1 MNIFYTSL
9 KYYFLLLLLFAFS
22 ANIFGQDTYTHT
34 ITTKTYDAT
43 PQTKTLSS
51 VDWTLVNNGSYYGY
65 DATKGQQ
72 VGSGG
77 NPATSMTLSTS
88 HFTCPIQTIKIE
100 TSGASS
106 VAATISVKVGGG
118 SFGGVAQNI
127 TSTNTE
133 YTFSGNSNGAIEIS
147 WTQTSSKALY
157 FKKITVVYNSTKTVT
172 FAANGGVGTMSNQS
186 ACSITNLTT
195 NTFTRT
201 GYTFSGW
208 NTAADGSGTAYSNGA
223 NYNFLSD
230 ITLYAQWTPSGGKT
244 VTFNGNGNDGGSMSP
259 QTASSLTPLTTN
271 VFTRT
276 GYSFAGWNTIAGGG
290 GTPYDD
296 GDDYNFSADIT
307 LYAQWSINNYNVTYD
322 GNSPTSG
329 SAPTTQNGNY
339 NTTITLATNSGSLA
353 KTGFAFTGWNTAND
367 GSSTHYNTSA
377 SFTIPASHTTLY
389 AEWTPTYTLTYNG
402 NSNTNGSAP
411 IDVSSP
417 HISGTSVSTL
427 SNSGTLAKTDGTY
440 GAYTFDGWNTLA
452 NGTGTSYT
460 APQSGAF
467 NISANTTL
475 YAKWRYTV
483 TYDANGGSG
492 APSAQN
498 GVYNTALTLSATTPT
513 RSGYTFDGWNTAAD
527 GSGTDFAASTSY
539 PASGGNV
546 TLYAKWVVYVA
557 PWEDFETGTKGSYG
571 AGNVTCT
578 AGSWNFNDALIGN
591 SASDRKNGTQSA
603 RIRNSGIVS
612 MNFDVATG
620 IGTIDIL
627 HAVYGSDANST
638 WKLEAS
644 IDGGTTWTAFVSS
657 TITTSTTTL
666 TNQNFV
672 VNLSGNVRFRIVKTD
687 GTSERLNIDDIYITP
702 FNGPEMNIK
711 GNGISIVDGDNSPS
725 TSDHTDFGST
735 AVTGGTVVRT
745 FTIENTGSANL
756 NLTGSSP
763 YITISGANASDFSVT
778 AIPSNSIAAA
788 GSTTFQITFDPSA
801 VGTRS
806 ASISIA
812 NDDANEN
819 PYTFDIQGTGV
830 NSNTSDIIRHTS
842 YTESSNHDYTLYQA
856 ASITSTSNSVGV
868 FKFTIRDGGAS
879 APDADALSTEL
890 TAITFNVANIANI
903 RAAALF
909 GGASQTTLINNTPTI
924 NTGAGTI
931 TFTGLSGTNVSAA
944 DNGTQDVTLRISYL
958 TTVTDNEQLQYTISS
973 ATANNTGSVF
983 AAADAGAAQSS
994 ISGDRNR
1001 IEVTATKL
1009 GFQQQ
1014 PTTTNVGGTMSPS
1027 PTVRA
1032 LDANNNLDVD
1042 YTSNVSITST
1052 GTMTGDP
1059 ISVAAVAGVA
1069 TYSAVVHTIAGTGYN
1084 LTTTSGSLTSAT
1096 SGNFDIITF
1105 VYASGDFRPLWA
1117 TDLSYNGAW
1126 EYYDGTSWGAVP
1138 DGKAPQN
1145 TSTTIGRVLI
1155 TDSVTGGGSATKNYN
1170 CDFIV
1175 FSGGEL
1181 ELLENDSPPTAGTM
1195 IASGKKLEVLNGG
1208 ILTVRGDIAINSS
1221 GSLILREG
1229 GEMVIDQNSV
1239 VNNHPM
1245 WSGTELFEGGSTVTI
1260 KDWNFSAS
1268 ATVASLM
1275 NVSTAISDNTN
1286 GWKFGKLVYD
1296 VNTGANNWSI
1306 IGGGIGIIN
1315 LTENDFE
1322 ITNASS
1328 TNFITG
1334 ATNKTGTNG
1343 FIVNGNMII
1352 HDGNFSFGS
1361 SYSNDAFSHQFTING
1376 NFEYNGD
1383 DELRTH
1389 YIGSGTP
1396 SNLTGNINVKGNFKV
1411 GNTTTAFLGNKASD
1425 NTLLGIN
1432 LNGTGTPVQELTVYP
1447 TAVAVPITIKS
1458 GASVRLANT
1467 DIVYNS
1473 LSSVTTNFT
1482 VESDATLD
1490 FSFNGNTPL
1499 VIRKVTSGANGTNY
1513 FISNSKST
1521 LIITAPDGIN
1531 ITSGTTGATGQA
1543 LNVQGTAAPMI
1554 NTLATFWYQGKTNQH
1569 TGTCIGTSSNGR
1581 QVIVDL
1587 IDNNTS
1593 LTPDTK
1599 FGLTDNTTISTTGGK
1614 LDIRKGQF
1622 TETISAYIDGSTGTL
1637 YMEPGTLYKIMLG
1650 DSSISGAFGDLIPR
1664 MDGSTY
1670 PYILNGGT
1678 IELGGIETYQ
1688 VLRADNNNYDYHN
1701 ITYSGNNTLGTNFK
1715 ALSHQTTIT
1724 NSLYITDNA
1733 IVDCR
1738 SKSAQA
1744 SSFVGH
1750 GGLVM
1755 DGGRIRIKKLNTPNP
1770 ELTGVNVAYQLTGG
1784 IVEFY
1789 GTAATEQQQLRGNY
1803 DTCTV
1808 CIKPKINYYNIEIN
1822 ANQANLQTFAT
1833 QPTTTQ
1839 LGKIGNVDVSSSFL
1853 LTGTLNVNAPAV
1865 LRMDQNDFI
1874 DDGTGTSQAININ
1887 AGAGLLY
1894 ANANGIK
1901 TSGTAVTDGNIRISG
1916 TRLFSTSAN
1925 YGFVSSGDMV
1935 SGNGLP
1941 TNVSGLYVYK
1951 TYGKNKV
1958 TLNNG
1963 GTTVNGILGLQKG
1976 TIVSSDANKLTL
1988 AAVATSDIKSPINA
2002 GGLQDMGYD
2011 SSYVQGKMGHL
2022 SNTTSE
2028 MIFPIGSDTIYGPF
2042 ALTPKNATAQTYNGD
2057 YVSVGYGTYTLDP
2070 SNLPQLD
2077 HVSLVEY
2084 WNINSSI
2091 TPSANDDALVK
2102 LFWRKHSKVSTSS
2115 TDWDNLRVVHFD
2127 GTDWN
2132 TEDNSASSS
2141 NVSGASI
2148 NWGYVISPNY
2158 ITDYSPYTLGT
2169 ISKANPL
2176 PIELKSFTA
2185 KCIENE
2191 KAQLNWITAS
2201 ERNTANFVVEKSLDA
2216 ITFYPIGTIQAAGN
2230 SISESHYQ
2238 IIDELPNDRAYYRL
2252 KEIDI
2257 DGKESIHP
2265 VIYTKCGKTINGI
2278 QVYYAGNN
2286 QIHADIQTNKT
2297 EEYIFNLYQTDG
2309 KLIFHDSKVILEG
2322 KRKVI
2327 LSQNQLAKG
2336 IYLLQ
2341 VINGENMQTKKII
2354 VD

>member
-1 MNIFYTSL
+1 MNIFYIVFDIPQTPINSKRNSLANKCSAMLKSYVIYAYLVLFFFISGNTFGQSCGTITWTDNSIGSFQSCGGINKGFNANGDYSYTSIITNPQSL
-9 KYYFLLLLLFAFS
+9 TFDKKRSNNTTAWSMDIQISPDGGALSWTTIATINSISNTCGTENIDLSSYTGTRRIRFIDTRSSGTHERAISNIVITCATYTVTYDGNGSDGGTVPTDASSPYFSGSTVTVLGAGTMTKTGNTFAGWDSDNDGTANFTGSGSETFSIS
-22 ANIFGQDTYTHT
+22 AN
-34 ITTKTYDAT
+34 TT
-43 PQTKTLSS
+43 L
-51 VDWTLVNNGSYYGY
+51 
-65 DATKGQQ
+65 
-72 VGSGG
+72 
-77 NPATSMTLSTS
+77 
-88 HFTCPIQTIKIE
+88 
-100 TSGASS
+100 
-106 VAATISVKVGGG
+106 
-118 SFGGVAQNI
+118 
-127 TSTNTE
+127 
-133 YTFSGNSNGAIEIS
+133 
-147 WTQTSSKALY
+147 KA
-157 FKKITVVYNSTKTVT
+157 V
-172 FAANGGVGTMSNQS
+172 
-186 ACSITNLTT
+186 
-195 NTFTRT
+195 
-201 GYTFSGW
+201 
-208 NTAADGSGTAYSNGA
+208 
-223 NYNFLSD
+223 
-230 ITLYAQWTPSGGKT
+230 WTPASGKT

-329 SAPTTQNGNY
+329 SAPTTQNGDY

-427 SNSGTLAKTDGTY
+427 SNSGTLVKTDGTF
-440 GAYTFDGWNTLA
+440 GTYTFDGWNTLA

-527 GSGTDFAASTSY
+527 GSGADFATSASY
-539 PASGGNV
+539 AASGGNV
-546 TLYAKWVVYVA
+546 TLYAKWVVFVA
-557 PWEDFETGTKGSYG
+557 PCFSMNGPNFTTQTNTFAGSTDAGGSPTSTIRLASSSNPGSISTTATG
-571 AGNVTCT
+571 VT
-578 AGSWNFNDALIGN
+578 AGDVTVKFRAMGW
-591 SASDRKNGTQSA
+591 SASEQQVTLTLDGQSVLVTS
-603 RIRNSGIVS
+603 ISNTGFNEYTV
-612 MNFDVATG
+612 NFTG
-620 IGTIDIL
+620 IT
-627 HAVYGSDANST
+627 ANPT
-638 WKLEAS
+638 L
-644 IDGGTTWTAFVSS
+644 TFS
-657 TITTSTTTL
+657 TIT
-666 TNQNFV
+666 NKRV
-672 VNLSGNVRFRIVKTD
+672 HIGNVKLYCT
-687 GTSERLNIDDIYITP
+687 NTP
-702 FNGPEMNIK
+702 EINIK
-711 GNGISIVDGDNSPS
+711 GNSISIADDDNTPS
-725 TSDHTDFGST
+725 LTDHTDFGST

-745 FTIENTGSANL
+745 FTIENTGSATL

-763 YITISGANASDFSVT
+763 YITIGGTHASDFSVT
-778 AIPSNSIAAA
+778 AIPSDSIAVS
-788 GSTTFQITFDPSA
+788 GSTTFRITFDPSA

-806 ASISIA
+806 ATISIA
-812 NDDANEN
+812 NDDADEN
-819 PYTFDIQGTGV
+819 PYNFSIQGTGV

-842 YTESSNHDYTLYQA
+842 YTESSNHNYTLYQA
-856 ASITSTSNSVGV
+856 TSITSTLNSIGV
-868 FKFTIRDGGAS
+868 FKLTIRDGGAS
-879 APDADALSTEL
+879 ASDADALGTEL
-890 TAITFNVANIANI
+890 TDITFNVANIANI
-903 RAAALF
+903 RSAALF
-909 GGASQTTLINNTPTI
+909 GGASQNTLINNTPTI

-931 TFTGLSGTNVSAA
+931 TFSGLSGTNVTAG
-944 DNGTQDVTLRISYL
+944 DNSVQDITLRVSYL
-958 TTVTDNEQLQYTISS
+958 STVTDNQQLQYTVAS
-973 ATANNTGSVF
+973 ATANATGSIF
-983 AAADAGAAQSS
+983 ASSDAGGAASS
-994 ISGDRNR
+994 TTGDRNR

-1009 GFQQQ
+1009 VFQQQ

-1059 ISVAAVAGVA
+1059 ISVAAMAGVA

-1105 VYASGDFRPLWA
+1105 VYANGDFRPLWT

-1155 TDSVTGGGSATKNYN
+1155 TDYVTGGGSATKNYN
-1170 CDFIV
+1170 CDFII

-1181 ELLENDSPPTAGTM
+1181 ELLENDNSPAGTM

-1208 ILTVRGDIAINSS
+1208 TLTVRGDISINST
-1221 GSLILREG
+1221 GNLIVREG
-1229 GEMVIDQNSV
+1229 GEMIIDQNSI

-1245 WSGTELFEGGSTVTI
+1245 WSGVEIFEGGSTVTI

-1268 ATVASLM
+1268 ATVASLI
-1275 NVSTAISDNTN
+1275 NVSTAITSNDN

-1396 SNLTGNINVKGNFKV
+1396 TKLTGYANVKGNFTV

-1650 DSSISGAFGDLIPR
+1650 NSSISGAFGDLIPR

-1738 SKSAQA
+1738 GSAGTAQ
-1744 SSFVGH
+1744 SFVGY

-1770 ELTGVNVAYQLTGG
+1770 ELEGVNVAYQLTGG
-1784 IVEFY
+1784 VVEFY
-1789 GTAATEQQQLRGNY
+1789 DTYATEQQQLRGNY
-1803 DTCTV
+1803 DTCTA

-1853 LTGTLNVNAPAV
+1853 LTGTLNVNAPAI

-2158 ITDYSPYTLGT
+2158 VTDYSPYTLGT

-2238 IIDELPNDRAYYRL
+2238 FIDELPNDRAYYRL